1 MYKCDN
7 TEWWFTWSPR
17 QVFKLLTWT
26 SWHVSLCVYEA
37 GSHGYVNWCGKTH
50 LFWVGPFLKHGILD
64 CVHGKGEQRSQ
75 QAAMHLFLCP
85 PPFFLNCRFKCDQLL
100 QASATVV
107 APAMRDCDL
116 ELWVELKSPQLSC
129 FCQNIYHRNSKRNQD
144 MCSILF
150 FLYHALDTEPCFLH
164 SFFLFR
170 ISTYLFYCW
179 HLGFQFGTNMNICV

>member
-1 MYKCDN
+1 MITQNDG
-7 TEWWFTWSPR
+7 SLG
-17 QVFKLLTWT
+17 LLDRYLNYWHGPPDTSLSVCMRRVVMVMLTDVERLTYFGWDHSLSMGSWT
-26 SWHVSLCVYEA
+26 VYMEKESREASKQPCIYFFVS
-37 GSHGYVNWCGKTH
+37 
-50 LFWVGPFLKHGILD
+50 
-64 CVHGKGEQRSQ
+64 
-75 QAAMHLFLCP
+75 